1 VTLDSSLN
9 GRDGAVTGFVADTIS
24 FSNVDGPGN
33 RFVVFLQGCNFD
45 CVACHNPQTIP
56 GHQPLEGYHPR
67 HLSVDDLLV
76 PIRRAAPFIR
86 GITASGGEATQQPDF
101 LHALFSGVKSAP
113 DLADLTCF
121 IDSNGAT
128 DLDEWDHLAPVT
140 DGAMIDL
147 KCLDPDIHHQ
157 MTGEPN
163 DAVLASIVHLQR
175 LGLLYEVRLLL
186 LKGVNDD
193 PGLLRRTAAWL
204 AAVDPTMRVKLIGFR
219 SHGARPHDPVLVE
232 PSADDV
238 LRAAELLKDV
248 APFNLC
254 MV

>member
-1 VTLDSSLN
+1 
-9 GRDGAVTGFVADTIS
+9 
-24 FSNVDGPGN
+24 
-33 RFVVFLQGCNFD
+33 
-45 CVACHNPQTIP
+45 
-56 GHQPLEGYHPR
+56 
-67 HLSVDDLLV
+67 
-76 PIRRAAPFIR
+76 
-86 GITASGGEATQQPDF
+86 
-101 LHALFSGVKSAP
+101 
-113 DLADLTCF
+113 
-121 IDSNGAT
+121 
-128 DLDEWDHLAPVT
+128 
-140 DGAMIDL
+140 MIDL